1 MACYLS
7 SAANARGLACA
18 SRPQRQ
24 TNVSRLQ
31 TPLRVAARRR
41 SPSFFEDTSDV
52 SNVVEEATASS
63 GGLFND
69 SFKSVLA
76 SALERSGTSTL
87 LQGQEKHRDENH
99 ISDQEEVL
107 KAAIMASKSTLL
119 KLNMIKSEVEK
130 AIEVESKQ
138 VERLM
143 FALDKA
149 RNDAA
154 YYKGLSIM
162 LEDGGTSDS

>member
-1 MACYLS
+1 M
-7 SAANARGLACA
+7 
-18 SRPQRQ
+18 
-24 TNVSRLQ
+24 
-31 TPLRVAARRR
+31 
-41 SPSFFEDTSDV
+41 